1 MALLKTKSK
10 KQSDTWKLLEG
21 QYRLFLDRNQGN
33 KIMPDLLRKAGL
45 RVVCHSER
53 YADDAMPDPDWI
65 EDCSKQ
71 ADLIVITGD
80 KAIETDPINR
90 RAVIDCRA
98 KIFLLEE
105 NNSRAIE
112 WASVII
118 VARRRILE
126 LAHSIDGPFF
136 ASVKKHSRNL
146 VSEPRKP

>member
-1 MALLKTKSK
+1 LK
-10 KQSDTWKLLEG
+10 KQSDTWKLLEA
-21 QYRLFLDRNQGN
+21 QYRLFLDRNQGS

-45 RVVCHSER
+45 RVVCHSET
-53 YADDAMPDPDWI
+53 YTDDMMADPDWI
-65 EDCSKQ
+65 ADCSKQ
-71 ADLIVITGD
+71 VDLIVITGD

-112 WASVII
+112 WASAII

-126 LAHSIDGPFF
+126 IAHGTDGPFF
-136 ASVKKHSRNL
+136 VSVKKHSRTL
-146 VSEPRKP
+146 VSMPRKP